1 MGLGQKY
8 GGRNRGK
15 HGKAKKERLPKKDAY
30 KDIVMENEGYVKY
43 YSGNGVMA
51 KEEHDAF
58 FAAMR
63 RPLPLSFR
71 VTGFTDEAKV
81 LLDNM
86 KNQHLKN
93 IEDVVL
99 DNGKVSIFS
108 IDICKIHVIKIF
120 GIL

>member
-15 HGKAKKERLPKKDAY
+15 HGKAKKERLPKHNDY

-51 KEEHDAF
+51 KEEHEAF

-99 DNGKVSIFS
+99 DNGKVKF
-108 IDICKIHVIKIF
+108 V
-120 GIL
+120 L